1 MYMLYV
7 ESPPPPPSWQ
17 FFLKIAILIYLLFFL
32 WGPWGGEGWY
42 MQILVKLKGKP
53 VKNTIWFVHVY
64 LSLSPKS
71 LLEFILRIEAI

>member
-1 MYMLYV
+1 
-7 ESPPPPPSWQ
+7 
-17 FFLKIAILIYLLFFL
+17 
-32 WGPWGGEGWY
+32 

>member
-1 MYMLYV
+1 MLYV
-7 ESPPPPPSWQ
+7 ESPPPPSWQ

-32 WGPWGGEGWY
+32 WGPGGGEGWY